1 MEKPRKGS
9 KGGRLTI
16 YDDSFKISVARE
28 YLTGEY
34 SMLQVARKYG
44 LAESTMYHFMRWY
57 KKHSVVLKEEP
68 QSSSLSDDSSKTA
81 LELAKELAY
90 AKLKITALELLI
102 SNAEREMGVDIV
114 KKPGT
119 KPSGK

>member
-34 SMLQVARKYG
+34 SMLQVAKKYG
-44 LAESTMYHFMRWY
+44 LNESTMHHFMRWY
-57 KKHSVVLKEEP
+57 KKRSLEVKEEP
-68 QSSSLSDDSSKTA
+68 QSSSLSNDSSKNPI
-81 LELAKELAY
+81 ELAKELAY

-114 KKPGT
+114 KKSGT

>member
-34 SMLQVARKYG
+34 SSYAQLRVMSY
-44 LAESTMYHFMRWY
+44 
-57 KKHSVVLKEEP
+57 
-68 QSSSLSDDSSKTA
+68 QS
-81 LELAKELAY
+81 
-90 AKLKITALELLI
+90 I
-102 SNAEREMGVDIV
+102 
-114 KKPGT
+114 
-119 KPSGK
+119 

>member
-44 LAESTMYHFMRWY
+44 LTEGTMYHFMRWY

-68 QSSSLSDDSSKTA
+68 QSSSLSTDSSKTPV
-81 LELAKELAY
+81 ELAKELAY

>member
-16 YDDSFKISVARE
+16 YDDSFKISVAHE

-34 SMLQVARKYG
+34 SMLQVAKKHG
-44 LAESTMYHFMRWY
+44 LHERTMHHFMRWY
-57 KKHSVVLKEEP
+57 KKHSVVVKEEA
-68 QSSSLSDDSSKTA
+68 QSSSLTDASSKNPI
-81 LELAKELAY
+81 ELAKELAY

-114 KKPGT
+114 KKSGT